1 MQDFEIIYKL
11 GMLIIGFGGLVL
23 GFITLIRS
31 VKRERRNNI
40 KKQKN
45 K

>member
-23 GFITLIRS
+23 GSITLVRS
-31 VKRERRNNI
+31 VKKERRYN
-40 KKQKN
+40 KKTK